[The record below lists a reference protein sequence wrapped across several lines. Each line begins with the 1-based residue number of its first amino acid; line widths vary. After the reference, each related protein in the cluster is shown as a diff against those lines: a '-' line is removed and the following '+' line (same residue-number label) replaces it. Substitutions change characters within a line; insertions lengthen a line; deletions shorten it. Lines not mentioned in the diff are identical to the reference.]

1 MKTKLIILWVGLMT
15 IVLACGGVAPTV
27 APDQTALETMVAAT
41 LQAHTQEAADN
52 PTQPSGIPISFQNV
66 SFTIPEGLATGAQS
80 EIVPRFEDTGDV
92 PYWSVAPE
100 YVRFVLARTSTFQS
114 NFDFEINVIPA
125 DEYIQMN
132 DAAAERIPL
141 LQQKLTSGDL
151 SGITVLPPFNAGLV
165 IDAQPTKVDFQN
177 GSGIRAIQQY
187 HQAPVPITN
196 DYLIYTY
203 QGITKDGKYYVSI
216 VAPIRAAFLID
227 QTYNPDPNATTPT
240 PVVPEGGFV
249 FPDIIEFDNL
259 KFEQYYQDVTD
270 KLSQSTADQFT
281 PSLSILDALVQSILI
296 Q

>member
-1 MKTKLIILWVGLMT
+1 MKTKLIVLWVGLMT
-15 IVLACGGVAPTV
+15 IIMACGGVAPTV

-41 LQAHTQEAADN
+41 LQTYTQEAADN
-52 PTQPSGIPISFQNV
+52 PTQPSRIPISFQNI

-80 EIVPRFEDTGDV
+80 EIVQRFEDTGDI

-100 YVRFVLARTSTFQS
+100 YVRFVLARTSAFQS

-125 DEYIQMN
+125 DVYLQMN
-132 DAAAERIPL
+132 EAAAERIPL

-177 GSGIRAIQQY
+177 GSGIHAIQQY

-203 QGITKDGKYYVSI
+203 QGITQDGKYYVSI
-216 VAPIRAAFLID
+216 VAPIHAAFLID

-240 PVVPEGGFV
+240 PIVPEGGFV
-249 FPDIIEFDNL
+249 FPDIIEFDNPE
-259 KFEQYYQDVTD
+259 FEQYYQAVTE

-281 PSLSILDALVQSILI
+281 PSLSVLDALVQSILI

>member
-1 MKTKLIILWVGLMT
+1 MKTKLIVLWVGLMT
-15 IVLACGGVAPTV
+15 IIMACGGVAPTA
-27 APDQTALETMVAAT
+27 APDQTTLETMVAAT

-52 PTQPSGIPISFQNV
+52 PTQPSGIPISFQNI

-80 EIVPRFEDTGDV
+80 EIVPRFEDTGDI

-114 NFDFEINVIPA
+114 NFDFEISVIPA
-125 DEYIQMN
+125 EEYMQMN
-132 DAAAERIPL
+132 EAAAERIPL

-203 QGITKDGKYYVSI
+203 QGITQDGKYYVSI

-249 FPDIIEFDNL
+249 FPDVTEFDNPE
-259 KFEQYYQDVTD
+259 FEQYYQAVTE

-281 PSLSILDALVQSILI
+281 PSLSVLDALVQSILV

>member
-1 MKTKLIILWVGLMT
+1 MKTKSIVLWVGLM
-15 IVLACGGVAPTV
+15 ILILACGGIAPTT
-27 APDQTALETMVAAT
+27 APDQTTLETMVAAT

-52 PTQPSGIPISFQNV
+52 PTQPSGVPISFQNI

-100 YVRFVLARTSTFQS
+100 YVRFVLTRTSTFQS

-125 DEYIQMN
+125 DEYMQMN
-132 DAAAERIPL
+132 EAAAEQIPL
-141 LQQKLTSGDL
+141 LQQKLSSGDL

-203 QGITKDGKYYVSI
+203 QGITQDGKYYVSI

-240 PVVPEGGFV
+240 PIVPEGGFV
-249 FPDIIEFDNL
+249 FPDIFEFDSPE
-259 KFEQYYQDVTD
+259 FEQYYQAVTE

-281 PSLSILDALVQSILI
+281 PSLSVLDALVQSILI

>member
-1 MKTKLIILWVGLMT
+1 MKTKLIVLWVGLMT
-15 IVLACGGVAPTV
+15 IIMACGGVAPTA

-52 PTQPSGIPISFQNV
+52 PTQPSGMPISFQNI

-80 EIVPRFEDTGDV
+80 EIVPRFEDTGDI

-132 DAAAERIPL
+132 EAAAERIPL

-203 QGITKDGKYYVSI
+203 QGITQDGKYYVSI

-240 PVVPEGGFV
+240 PIVPEGGFV
-249 FPDIIEFDNL
+249 FPDIIEFDNPE
-259 KFEQYYQDVTD
+259 FEQYYQAVTE

-281 PSLSILDALVQSILI
+281 PSLSVLDALVQSILV

>member
-165 IDAQPTKVDFQN
+165 IDAQPIKVDFQN

-203 QGITKDGKYYVSI
+203 QGITQDGKYYVSI

>member
-100 YVRFVLARTSTFQS
+100 YVRFVLARTSTFHS

-203 QGITKDGKYYVSI
+203 QGITQDGKYYVSI

>member
-80 EIVPRFEDTGDV
+80 EIVPRFEDTEDV

-100 YVRFVLARTSTFQS
+100 YVRFVLARTSTFHS

-165 IDAQPTKVDFQN
+165 IDAQPTKVAFQN

-259 KFEQYYQDVTD
+259 KFEQYYRDVTD